1 MRLCIAA
8 ALALSVGA
16 FGWAQAQ
23 TSLAQ
28 PPTSLAQP
36 PTVVPPAPP
45 IVASP
50 LPSPQAT
57 PQVQLPSPPPGL
69 VQTPFPPAAPVAPA
83 APEAPVSPS
92 MEAVPGTAPIVA
104 PPSEAPAGPA
114 ATTPSVVTP
123 GAPATPAPGAPAPA
137 TPAIADTAP
146 VVPNTWVPGK
156 TATIGVL
163 DKVDGSIA
171 QVSIP
176 VGGQQ
181 KIGDLQVSVQAC
193 VNRPADQLPDTAIFL
208 TVQSPSDSADAPLYR
223 GWMVRSTP
231 GAMVVGDAGETF
243 RVVGCSQ

>member
-28 PPTSLAQP
+28 PPTSLAQA

-83 APEAPVSPS
+83 APVSPS
-92 MEAVPGTAPIVA
+92 VGAVPGTAPIVA
-104 PPSEAPAGPA
+104 PPSEAPSGPA
-114 ATTPSVVTP
+114 ASTPTVVTP
-123 GAPATPAPGAPAPA
+123 GAAVPATPGQATQAPAA
-137 TPAIADTAP
+137 PAIADTAP
-146 VVPNTWVPGK
+146 VVPNTWVAGK
-156 TATIGVL
+156 TVTIGVL

-181 KIGDLQVSVQAC
+181 TIGDLQVSVQAC
-193 VNRPADQLPDTAIFL
+193 VNRPSDQLPDAAIFL
-208 TVQSPSDSADAPLYR
+208 TVQSPSDSADAPLFR

>member
-28 PPTSLAQP
+28 PPTSLAQA

-83 APEAPVSPS
+83 APVSPS
-92 MEAVPGTAPIVA
+92 VGAVPGTAPIVA
-104 PPSEAPAGPA
+104 PPSEAPSGPA
-114 ATTPSVVTP
+114 ASTPTVVTP
-123 GAPATPAPGAPAPA
+123 GAAVPATPGQVTQAPAA
-137 TPAIADTAP
+137 PAIADTAP
-146 VVPNTWVPGK
+146 VVPNTWVAGK
-156 TATIGVL
+156 TVTIGVL

-181 KIGDLQVSVQAC
+181 TIGDLQVSVQAC
-193 VNRPADQLPDTAIFL
+193 VNRPSDQLPDAAIFL